1 METGDQGYQSRH
13 GGEEELAALYGP
25 IVPSTDT
32 YKRLAFLATLGS
44 NRTFALVTLI
54 RKRCFAPTTF
64 AVPDSPQLTPQLA
77 ACLAF
82 R

>member
-1 METGDQGYQSRH
+1 MEETKSWPPDRTDPNCSPHRSL
-13 GGEEELAALYGP
+13 EEA
-25 IVPSTDT
+25 
-32 YKRLAFLATLGS
+32 YKRLAFLAALGS
-44 NRTFALVTLI
+44 NRAFALVTLI

-64 AVPDSPQLTPQLA
+64 AVPHSPQLTPQLA